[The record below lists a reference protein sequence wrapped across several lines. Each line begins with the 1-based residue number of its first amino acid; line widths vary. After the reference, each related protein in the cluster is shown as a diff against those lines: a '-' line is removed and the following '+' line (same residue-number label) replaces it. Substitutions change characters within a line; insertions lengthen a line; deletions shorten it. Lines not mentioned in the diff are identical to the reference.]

1 MCRAKQLTS
10 LRKQQKTHK
19 AQVQV
24 LAQTLYRKFPILLF
38 AARRVQI
45 EGIEIHISDLQSL
58 NMFVS

>member
-24 LAQTLYRKFPILLF
+24 LVQTLYRKFPILLF

-45 EGIEIHISDLQSL
+45 EGIEIHISSA
-58 NMFVS
+58 S